1 MNNKNLTKEEKQII
15 NDGKTPLQTLDLS
28 VRAFNCLRSSGID
41 TVEKLLKMSKEDLM
55 NIRNLGERCFV
66 EIIEIKNNIN
76 KKENTEG
83 NPRTKILSKTKMFK

>member
-55 NIRNLGERCFV
+55 NIRNLGERCFI

-76 KKENTEG
+76 KKENFE
-83 NPRTKILSKTKMFK
+83 NKQKTKTLSRNKMFK

>member
-1 MNNKNLTKEEKQII
+1 MNNKNLTNEEKQIN

-28 VRAFNCLRSSGID
+28 VRAFNCLRSSGIN
-41 TVEKLLKMSKEDLM
+41 TVEELLEMSKEDLM

-76 KKENTEG
+76 KKENSLN
-83 NPRTKILSKTKMFK
+83 NPKTKILSKTKMFK